1 MDGKVK
7 FGIGLGTENASAE
20 PESIDAASNPM
31 DATPNALPLG
41 LALGSGLAFG
51 SALDFAS
58 GLALASRAASAFSFL
73 VCFCVS
79 WAGMG
84 GVGGSDPVREVSEH
98 TGDVG
103 DITL

>member
-7 FGIGLGTENASAE
+7 FGIGVGTENASAE

-31 DATPNALPLG
+31 DATPKALPLG
-41 LALGSGLAFG
+41 LALASGFAFG

-73 VCFCVS
+73 VAAAF
-79 WAGMG
+79 AA
-84 GVGGSDPVREVSEH
+84 VGLGLPLLHVKRRMLPHEC
-98 TGDVG
+98 
-103 DITL
+103 IPLL